1 LLDSIRRIRLVI
13 VDPQPL
19 IAAALQHLFAATE
32 TFHVVETAQ
41 HVRRQ
46 MLRTIR
52 PDVVLLA
59 SEHGSSDICDSIV
72 AVKEAVPSA
81 KVLLLSCHT
90 HPEQLGRVLGA
101 GASGYAIKDIAP
113 AEFINAM
120 RVVAQ
125 GSTYVDPRV
134 EGFARRSGS
143 SARRGDRLNSLSAR
157 ETEIVKLIAEGRSNR
172 EISALL
178 GLSEKT
184 IKNHISRI
192 FAKLHITARTQAV
205 VHAIK
210 TGIA

>member
-1 LLDSIRRIRLVI
+1 LVNSIRRIRLFI

-19 IAAALQHLFAATE
+19 IAAALQHFFAASDD
-32 TFHVVETAQ
+32 FNVIETAQ
-41 HVRRQ
+41 HVRLT

-59 SEHGSSDICDSIV
+59 REHGSNDICESIAV
-72 AVKEAVPSA
+72 AKDAVPA
-81 KVLLLSCHT
+81 TKIFLLSCHT
-90 HPEQLGRVLGA
+90 HPEMVRRVLDA
-101 GASGYAIKDIAP
+101 GASGYAVKDIAP
-113 AEFINAM
+113 IELTNAL
-120 RVVAQ
+120 RSVAD
-125 GSTYVDPRV
+125 GRTYLDSRV
-134 EGFARRSGS
+134 EGFAQRSGFPT
-143 SARRGDRLNSLSAR
+143 RRNHLNSLSER

-172 EISALL
+172 EISESL